1 MQLDPQEIEQLAK
14 TLYIRALKLL
24 PRDIKQGFDELVQ
37 RETDATGR
45 TILGTMVENIAVAER
60 TNNLLCQDT
69 GIPIYNVTVGRN
81 VAFDGAA
88 MTEAIR
94 RGCERATREHPL
106 RSSVVH
112 PLTRKN
118 EQTSCGI
125 GVPIIHV
132 DFDTREETVEIEMIP
147 KGSGSE
153 NGSFLQMLIPADGIA
168 AIKRFVIDRVIEC
181 GGRVCPPTIVGVGV
195 GGTSDLCMHLAKIAA
210 TRPLGTTCA
219 DPEGARIEAELS
231 EAVNQLGIGP
241 QGLGG
246 RSTSF
251 RVHLE
256 VAATHITMNPV
267 AVNIQCHSARRASA
281 VITPGGI
288 TFA

>member
-1 MQLDPQEIEQLAK
+1 MQLDLREVEELAK

-24 PRDIKQGFDELVQ
+24 PPDIKRGFERLVAA
-37 RETDATGR
+37 EDSATGR
-45 TILGTMVENIAVAER
+45 AVLGTMVQNIAVAER

-69 GIPIYNVTVGRN
+69 GIPIYNVTIGRN
-81 VAFDGAA
+81 VELDGAA
-88 MTEAIR
+88 MKEAIR

-118 EQTSCGI
+118 EQTSCGVRI
-125 GVPIIHV
+125 PIIHI
-132 DFDTREETVEIEMIP
+132 DFGDRDETVEIEMIP

-153 NGSFLQMLIPADGIA
+153 NGSFLQMLIPADGQK
-168 AIKRFVIDRVIEC
+168 AIKRFVIDKVIEL
-181 GGRVCPPTIVGVGV
+181 GGRVCPPTIVGVGI

-210 TRPLGTTCA
+210 TRPLGTTCV
-219 DPEGARIEAELS
+219 DEEGAKIEAELS
-231 EAVNQLGIGP
+231 EAVNALGIGP

-251 RVHLE
+251 RVHVE

-267 AVNIQCHSARRASA
+267 AVNIQCHSARRATA
-281 VITPGGI
+281 TITPGGI
-288 TFA
+288 AFA